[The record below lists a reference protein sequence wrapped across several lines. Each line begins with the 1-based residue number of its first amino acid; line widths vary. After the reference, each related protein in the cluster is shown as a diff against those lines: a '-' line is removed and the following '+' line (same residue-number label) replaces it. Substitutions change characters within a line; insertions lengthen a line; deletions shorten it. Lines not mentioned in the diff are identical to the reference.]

1 LPHAVQKSKNEKR
14 QKDADDCVK
23 QAFFSEDHISNV
35 PLEAVLG
42 AAAFFAECAPWR
54 VPMIHAAPIEFAA
67 KTPCLAT
74 VKQKV
79 AVPTFHR
86 YTE

>member
-54 VPMIHAAPIEFAA
+54 VPMIHAENLWPRLHAWRMSR
-67 KTPCLAT
+67 K
-74 VKQKV
+74 KV
-79 AVPTFHR
+79 AVPAFYR